1 MSSQTA
7 LEAPTEGAQVSDNT
21 GPGWVGGE
29 TGWGGSRLGLG
40 GSGGQTEEGF
50 TRPVGGLEAQA
61 HQRGRGEQ
69 APGRARDQQT
79 LPSLGA
85 SCPLCSALF

>member
-1 MSSQTA
+1 M
-7 LEAPTEGAQVSDNT
+7 SDNT
-21 GPGWVGGE
+21 GPGGSGEKQGGVGAGS
-29 TGWGGSRLGLG
+29 GWGGAVDRQKKGSQGQWVVWRL
-40 GSGGQTEEGF
+40 
-50 TRPVGGLEAQA
+50 RP